1 MVLGL
6 CQLGGEGGVHSG
18 ENRDIM
24 CVTEQLVVRHF
35 RGGDTH
41 THTILEESYN
51 NDNIT

>member
-1 MVLGL
+1 MDGIGPLPVRGGREVFMV
-6 CQLGGEGGVHSG
+6 VG

-41 THTILEESYN
+41 THTH
-51 NDNIT
+51 TQF